1 MILDN
6 VVILEGRLVNDPKL
20 FSTSTGKSKV
30 FCSVACGYG
39 DYVEFISFTAWDK
52 VAENLAAFT
61 KKGSEVLIKGHLKN
75 KNKDVNG
82 RTEYYL
88 EVYADEVKFI
98 GGKKKE
104 EEKPLQ
110 IPDDVLNVNSDDLP
124 F

>member
-20 FSTSTGKSKV
+20 YSTSNGKSKV

-75 KNKDVNG
+75 KSKEVSG

-88 EVYADEVKFI
+88 EVYADEIKFI
-98 GGKKKE
+98 GSKKKE
-104 EEKPLQ
+104 EEKPLE
-110 IPDDVLNVNSDDLP
+110 IPDDLVNSNDLP

>member
-20 FSTSTGKSKV
+20 YSTSNGKSKV

-75 KNKDVNG
+75 KSKDVNG

-88 EVYADEVKFI
+88 EVYADEIKFI
-98 GGKKKE
+98 GSKKKE
-104 EEKPLQ
+104 EEKPLE
-110 IPDDVLNVNSDDLP
+110 IPDDLVKSDDLP

>member
-6 VVILEGRLVNDPKL
+6 MVILEGRLTNDPKL

-30 FCSVACGYG
+30 FSSVACGYG
-39 DYVEFISFTAWDK
+39 DRVEFISFTAWDK
-52 VAENLAAFT
+52 VAENLAAYT

-75 KNKDVNG
+75 YSKEVNG

-98 GGKKKE
+98 GKKKE
-104 EEKPLQ
+104 EEKPLE
-110 IPDDVLNVNSDDLP
+110 IPDDVVKIGDDLP

>member
-30 FCSVACGYG
+30 FCGVACGYG

-88 EVYADEVKFI
+88 EVYADEIKFI
-98 GGKKKE
+98 GKKKE
-104 EEKPLQ
+104 EEKPLE
-110 IPDDVLNVNSDDLP
+110 IPDDVVKIGDDLP